1 MPQDSLISD
10 WLPDRK
16 PIPFGTLEDGI
27 SYFTES
33 RISNALEHGLIS
45 NSDSELELKRNE
57 FKSVAH
63 KLATEVS
70 LRVEIDEEYTVN
82 PDNWAAICSID
93 K

>member
-70 LRVEIDEEYTVN
+70 LQVEIGEEYTVN
-82 PDNWAAICSID
+82 PDNWAAICSMD